1 MGRSF
6 LVSLEQCVHQVFET
20 GLVKGDQNHV
30 LFWYYMNVAVRTGG
44 GQDCYVYS
52 IPILLVLPD
61 MEPCQPWEGFDGL
74 WQ

>member
-1 MGRSF
+1 M
-6 LVSLEQCVHQVFET
+6 HQVFET

-44 GQDCYVYS
+44 RQDCYVYS

-61 MEPCQPWEGFDGL
+61 MEPCLLGKALMVCGNSSL
-74 WQ
+74 